1 MELPVAAA
9 LVESSD
15 RETCL
20 RGRNSKFVIVA
31 TSSSCNLIAFRSMAT
46 ILSELLSPV
55 ADDREEMTSKLLIV
69 VGVLVDGGI
78 VVEMRALYAQDE
90 PNTMD

>member
-1 MELPVAAA
+1 
-9 LVESSD
+9 
-15 RETCL
+15 
-20 RGRNSKFVIVA
+20 
-31 TSSSCNLIAFRSMAT
+31 MAT